1 MTAGDIFLKLL
12 PFTHSTNGITKGA
25 FLTLDL
31 GDIIITTITLMLWLL
46 FFYFLIK
53 LWKSKKQDED
63 KINYLLTTLEKYK
76 SSIQTNYNDLLED
89 LKEYT
94 PKNKNRK
101 ENDLYLLWN
110 EFHESLIKVENRITG
125 KIEYRNSIDAE
136 YFFNKQTLLTH
147 IGTKLYAA
155 IPPILLGLGL
165 IGTFLGL
172 FVGLVQLN
180 MDDSNTLKESMRLLI
195 HAAGVK
201 FAASIWGLGLSLV
214 FTVSEKLWENEL
226 EDKIEQ
232 IQALINETFERRTA
246 EQSLEEISVNSVE
259 QKLALNG
266 LAATLTEKLATEL
279 NATLI
284 PRLDTIGAGFGS
296 MGQDIANAIAQ
307 SLEAPL
313 AQIAQ
318 TVEFASKDQ
327 GAQSTQLLETIVER
341 FISKID
347 EKAGEQSQVFQQN
360 IESTQILMGQVAQNL
375 TDFMRLSQET
385 FTEQNRINSERD
397 RLIVANLES
406 IRQSQ
411 NETIDKL
418 VHSVA
423 ENIQSLTSN
432 VTNSVNQIG
441 EVVRSS
447 TSDFVNNA
455 SNREQ
460 ELNDSVSMIVQ
471 RIDTTTEKMAS
482 DSARRD
488 EAINATLIRTQEVF
502 SNAMRVM
509 QEGSNDAI
517 GQIAMQLNESIA
529 SIKHEMDQIFK
540 NITAH
545 ASSVDAIISQSAQR
559 LSKVPQYLE
568 VLDSSALKLQS
579 FAAKTEESSKQL
591 TQASGDLV
599 KFNDSV
605 GKYTAEMDA
614 TGSMFKQTAEM
625 TERIAKGSQDTYSL
639 LAEQYNDLLDQN
651 ESSMVKFQ
659 EQVDAYKRQLEAGVQ
674 HTFTQFDKQLSD
686 FASGLSASVAEIND
700 AIVDLTETRGNK

>member
-1 MTAGDIFLKLL
+1 MTTSDIFLKLL
-12 PFTHSTNGITKGA
+12 PFTHSTNGTTQFS
-25 FLTLDL
+25 FLSLDL
-31 GDIIITTITLMLWLL
+31 GDAIITVITLFLWAL
-46 FFYFLIK
+46 FFYYIDK

-63 KINYLLTTLEKYK
+63 KINYLLQTLEKYK
-76 SSIQTNYNDLLED
+76 DSMQVNYNDLLED
-89 LKEYT
+89 LKEFA
-94 PKNKNRK
+94 PKNKNGK
-101 ENDLYLLWN
+101 ENALYLLWN
-110 EFHESLIKVENRITG
+110 EFHESLIKIENKNTG

-147 IGTKLYAA
+147 IGTKLYST
-155 IPPILLGLGL
+155 IPSILLGLGL

-180 MDDSNTLKESMRLLI
+180 MDDSNTLKESMRALI

-201 FAASIWGLGLSLV
+201 FAASIWGLGLSLI
-214 FTVSEKLWENEL
+214 FTVFEKRWENEL
-226 EDKIEQ
+226 EDKLEK

-284 PRLDTIGAGFGS
+284 PRLDAIGAGFGS

-347 EKAGEQSQVFQQN
+347 EKAGEQSQVFQKN

-447 TSDFVNNA
+447 TSDFVTNA
-455 SNREQ
+455 SSREQ

-488 EAINATLIRTQEVF
+488 EAINATLVRTQEVF
-502 SNAMRVM
+502 SNAMRAM

-517 GQIAMQLNESIA
+517 GQIAMQLNESV
-529 SIKHEMDQIFK
+529 SFIKNEMDQIFK

-568 VLDSSALKLQS
+568 VLDNSALKLQN
-579 FAAKTEESSKQL
+579 FAAKTEESSRQL
-591 TQASGDLV
+591 TQASADLL

-605 GKYTAEMDA
+605 GKYTAEMDV

-639 LAEQYNDLLDQN
+639 LAEQYNDLLEQN

-659 EQVDAYKRQLEAGVQ
+659 EQVDAYKHQLEAGVQ

-700 AIVDLTETRGNK
+700 AIADLTETRGNK

>member
-1 MTAGDIFLKLL
+1 MTTGDIFLKLL

-31 GDIIITTITLMLWLL
+31 GDVIITTITLILWGL
-46 FFYFLIK
+46 FFYYLIK

-147 IGTKLYAA
+147 IGTKLYAT
-155 IPPILLGLGL
+155 IPSILLGLGL

-214 FTVSEKLWENEL
+214 FTVSEKRWENEL

-266 LAATLTEKLATEL
+266 LAVTLTEKLASEF

-284 PRLDTIGAGFGS
+284 PRLDTIEAGFGS
-296 MGQDIANAIAQ
+296 MSRDIANAIVQ

-313 AQIAQ
+313 TQIAQ

-347 EKAGEQSQVFQQN
+347 TKAGEQSQVFQQN
-360 IESTQILMGQVAQNL
+360 IESTQILMDQVAQHL
-375 TDFMRLSQET
+375 TNFMRLNQET

-418 VHSVA
+418 VNSVA

-432 VTNSVNQIG
+432 VTSSVNQIG

-447 TSDFVNNA
+447 ASDFI
-455 SNREQ
+455 SNTSHREQ

-471 RIDTTTEKMAS
+471 RIDTTTEKMVS

-488 EAINATLIRTQEVF
+488 EAINATLVHTQEVF
-502 SNAMRVM
+502 ANAMRVM

-517 GQIAMQLNESIA
+517 GKIVMQLDESVL

-545 ASSVDAIISQSAQR
+545 ASSVDDIISRSAQR
-559 LSKVPQYLE
+559 LSKVPQYLD
-568 VLDSSALKLQS
+568 VLDNSALKLQN
-579 FAAKTEESSKQL
+579 FAIKTEESSRQL

-605 GKYTAEMDA
+605 GKYTTEMEV

-625 TERIAKGSQDTYSL
+625 TERIAKGSQETYVY
-639 LAEQYNDLLDQN
+639 LAEQYKDLLDQN
-651 ESSMVKFQ
+651 EISMNKFQ
-659 EQVDAYKRQLEAGVQ
+659 EQVDSYKQQLDAGVRQ
-674 HTFTQFDKQLSD
+674 TFTQFDKQLSD
-686 FASGLSASVAEIND
+686 FASGLSSSVAEIND
-700 AIVDLTETRGNK
+700 AIADLTETRGNK